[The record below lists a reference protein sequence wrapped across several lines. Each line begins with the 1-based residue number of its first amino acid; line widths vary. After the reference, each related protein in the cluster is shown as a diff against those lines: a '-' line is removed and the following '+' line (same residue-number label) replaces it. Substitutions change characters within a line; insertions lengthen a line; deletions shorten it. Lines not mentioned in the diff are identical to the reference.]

1 MVREEFAKYDAEILA
16 IAGWQTT
23 NTQVAETV
31 TRLDRHRDQI
41 GVLNQEMPKIRQKIT
56 HLRNSMIEDTTARVV
71 AVEASVATTLLAQK
85 MRQRHWRPEWP
96 RTSNRRWVSF
106 RTAWTSYCW
115 LNLHRLDAEL
125 RHVDSTSTSFEVAA
139 FFSARC
145 RTPWSHFWCL
155 RLARRGRW
163 RRCLCL
169 ARRGRC
175 RRCLCLARRGR
186 WRRLIY
192 WDWVLSEHCQYIPG
206 NRVTHRAWYRKLA
219 WDEGRSQLAE
229 EVACLYR
236 VPDWCLKGVRIQGY
250 RVTLIVTSSLN
261 NK

>member
-1 MVREEFAKYDAEILA
+1 
-16 IAGWQTT
+16 
-23 NTQVAETV
+23 VAETV

-71 AVEASVATTLLAQK
+71 AKRGNDTASAKNATETLEARIAALIEQAVGQLQNSLNKLLLAE
-85 MRQRHWRPEWP
+85 PP
-96 RTSNRRWVSF
+96 PF
-106 RTAWTSYCW
+106 D
-115 LNLHRLDAEL
+115 DAEL

-192 WDWVLSEHCQYIPG
+192 WD
-206 NRVTHRAWYRKLA
+206 
-219 WDEGRSQLAE
+219 
-229 EVACLYR
+229 
-236 VPDWCLKGVRIQGY
+236 
-250 RVTLIVTSSLN
+250 
-261 NK
+261 